1 MSKDDFSAEELADRQ
16 RRVRA
21 KMEAEGIDFLLVFH
35 PTNIQYLIGSRAKS
49 YQEFQVLFFPLE
61 EAPLTILMRLA
72 EVPELCDH
80 SLADDVRGWG
90 GREPEDPIEAFA
102 AVMREKGYLSR
113 RIGLEVPD
121 FYMHPYSY
129 LRIKDLLGDALC
141 LDASFLVHDLK
152 LVKSP
157 AELAYIR
164 QASDI
169 ADAAMQTAVKTI
181 SEGVSEMEVA
191 GEVYRTLLSRGS
203 DLPASPMNFVT
214 GERTCYAHG
223 APSPRKIQR
232 GDFMHIEYGAAVKRY
247 CTTIGRH
254 FCLGAPTPRMRE
266 LHQVVRDACDACIA
280 EVRAGVPAVTP
291 HLAAKKVI
299 ADAGLDR
306 YRLHTTGYGIA
317 PGYPPSWGE
326 YIHFFADST
335 YTLEAGMVL
344 SVEPPVFIHEE
355 KLGARIIDD
364 VLVTETGAEILSS
377 FTRDLVVIEP

>member
-1 MSKDDFSAEELADRQ
+1 MSKDDFSAEEFAGRQ

-21 KMEAEGIDFLLVFH
+21 EMDAEGIDLLLVFH

-72 EVPELCDH
+72 EVPELSDH

-90 GREPEDPIEAFA
+90 GREPEDPVEAFTE
-102 AVMREKGYLSR
+102 VMREKGYLSCR
-113 RIGLEVPD
+113 VGLEVPD

-169 ADAAMQTAVKTI
+169 ADAAMRTAEETI

-191 GEVYRTLLSRGS
+191 GEVYRTLLSQGS

-223 APSPRKIQR
+223 APSPRKIRR

-254 FCLGAPTPRMRE
+254 FCLGEPTPRMRE

-280 EVRAGVPAVTP
+280 EVRAGVPALTP

-326 YIHFFADST
+326 LIHFFADST

-355 KLGARIIDD
+355 KLGARLIDD
-364 VLVTETGAEILSS
+364 VLVTETGAEVLSS
-377 FTRDLVVIEP
+377 FTRDLVVIDT

>member
-1 MSKDDFSAEELADRQ
+1 MSKDDFPAEEFAERQ

-21 KMEAEGIDFLLVFH
+21 KMAAAGIDLLLVFH

-61 EAPLTILMRLA
+61 DGPLTVLMRLA
-72 EVPELCDH
+72 EVPELSDH
-80 SLADDVRGWG
+80 SLAEDVRGWG
-90 GREPEDPIEAFA
+90 GREPEDPVEAFA
-102 AVMREKGYLSR
+102 ATMRNKGYLNR

-129 LRIKDLLGDALC
+129 LRIKDLLGEALVQDSS
-141 LDASFLVHDLK
+141 LLVHDLK

-169 ADAAMQTAVKTI
+169 ADAAMETAETTI
-181 SEGVSEMEVA
+181 SEGASEMEVA
-191 GEVYRTLLSRGS
+191 GEVYRTLLSLGS
-203 DLPASPMNFVT
+203 DVPASPINFVT

-223 APSPRKIQR
+223 APSPRRIR
-232 GDFMHIEYGAAVKRY
+232 PGDFMHIEYGAAVKRY

-254 FCLGAPTPRMRE
+254 FCLGDPTPRMRE
-266 LHQVVRDACDACIA
+266 LHQVVRAACDACIA

-326 YIHFFADST
+326 YIHFFADCS

-344 SVEPPVFIHEE
+344 SVEPPVMIHEE
-355 KLGARIIDD
+355 KLGARLIDD

-377 FTRDLVVIEP
+377 FTRDLVVIEA

>member
-1 MSKDDFSAEELADRQ
+1 MSKDDFPAEEFAERQ

-21 KMEAEGIDFLLVFH
+21 KMAAEDIDLLLVFH

-72 EVPELCDH
+72 EVPELSDH
-80 SLADDVRGWG
+80 SLAEDVRGWG
-90 GREPEDPIEAFA
+90 GREPEDPVEAFA
-102 AVMREKGYLSR
+102 ATMRNKGYLNR

-129 LRIKDLLGDALC
+129 LRIKDLLGEALVQDSS
-141 LDASFLVHDLK
+141 LLIHDLK

-169 ADAAMQTAVKTI
+169 ADAAMETAETTI
-181 SEGVSEMEVA
+181 SEGASEMEVA
-191 GEVYRTLLSRGS
+191 GEVYRTLLSLGS
-203 DLPASPMNFVT
+203 DVPASPINFVT

-223 APSPRKIQR
+223 APSPRRIR
-232 GDFMHIEYGAAVKRY
+232 PGDFMHIEYGAAVKRY

-254 FCLGAPTPRMRE
+254 FCLGEPTPRMRE
-266 LHQVVRDACDACIA
+266 LHQVVREACDACIA

-299 ADAGLDR
+299 EEAGLDR

-326 YIHFFADST
+326 YIHFFADSS

-344 SVEPPVFIHEE
+344 SVEPPVMIHEE
-355 KLGARIIDD
+355 KLGARLIDD

-377 FTRDLVVIEP
+377 FTRDLVVIEA

>member
-1 MSKDDFSAEELADRQ
+1 MSKDDFPAEEFAERQ

-21 KMEAEGIDFLLVFH
+21 KMAAV
-35 PTNIQYLIGSRAKS
+35 
-49 YQEFQVLFFPLE
+49 PLE
-61 EAPLTILMRLA
+61 DGPLTVLMRLA
-72 EVPELCDH
+72 EVPEVSDH
-80 SLADDVRGWG
+80 SLAEDVRGWG
-90 GREPEDPIEAFA
+90 GREPEDPVEAFA
-102 AVMREKGYLSR
+102 AIMRNKGYLNR
-113 RIGLEVPD
+113 RVGLEVPD

-129 LRIKDLLGDALC
+129 LRIKDLLGEALVQDSS
-141 LDASFLVHDLK
+141 LLVHDLK

-164 QASDI
+164 QASAI
-169 ADAAMQTAVKTI
+169 ADAAMETAETTI
-181 SEGVSEMEVA
+181 SEGASEMEVA
-191 GEVYRTLLSRGS
+191 GEVYHTLLSLGG
-203 DLPASPMNFVT
+203 DVPASPINFVT

-223 APSPRKIQR
+223 APSPRRIR
-232 GDFMHIEYGAAVKRY
+232 PGDFMHIEYGAAVKRY

-254 FCLGAPTPRMRE
+254 FCLGEPTPRMRE
-266 LHQVVRDACDACIA
+266 LHQVVREACDACIA

-326 YIHFFADST
+326 YIHFFADSS

-344 SVEPPVFIHEE
+344 SVEPPVMIHEE
-355 KLGARIIDD
+355 KLGARLIDD

-377 FTRDLVVIEP
+377 FTRDLVVIEA